1 MKHGSDGIEP
11 ALEEQ
16 GCGLE
21 PGDTKGDSKWEFGV
35 HRAYR
40 PFIMCVLASFMG
52 EILDLNK
59 KKLLMITDHD
69 TFGRNRLN
77 IVCLV
82 S

>member
-1 MKHGSDGIEP
+1 MKRGSDGTELI
-11 ALEEQ
+11 LEEQ

-21 PGDTKGDSKWEFGV
+21 PGDTQGDSKWEFGV

-40 PFIMCVLASFMG
+40 PFIMCVFASFMG

-59 KKLLMITDHD
+59 KNQ
-69 TFGRNRLN
+69 FGHG
-77 IVCLV
+77 